1 MLSNNNFQT
10 RFLLAGFFLLLF
22 TTLNAQDLPK
32 LEKNRSI
39 GLVPQYAILS
49 GIRLDL
55 DYRLKKAKPQWLIV
69 SPQVY
74 LSPDNPNLWSYDHMW
89 GLGMELQHRYY
100 LGKNALLPKGV
111 YLGYG
116 PMFQYFSIEDT
127 RLYAQEIIEN
137 GTTYTVVKN
146 GPITTGVYKFGMTA
160 TAGVQAIIQDIVYVD
175 FYTGAGIRFS
185 FDDQSSGLH
194 RIYND
199 WWGDYGYSGTLMT
212 FGIRLGLLIPKR

>member
-1 MLSNNNFQT
+1 MGSWNGVT
-10 RFLLAGFFLLLF
+10 
-22 TTLNAQDLPK
+22 AQVLPGK
-32 LEKNRSI
+32 ECS
-39 GLVPQYAILS
+39 
-49 GIRLDL
+49 
-55 DYRLKKAKPQWLIV
+55 
-69 SPQVY
+69 SPQR
-74 LSPDNPNLWSYDHMW
+74 S
-89 GLGMELQHRYY
+89 
-100 LGKNALLPKGV
+100 